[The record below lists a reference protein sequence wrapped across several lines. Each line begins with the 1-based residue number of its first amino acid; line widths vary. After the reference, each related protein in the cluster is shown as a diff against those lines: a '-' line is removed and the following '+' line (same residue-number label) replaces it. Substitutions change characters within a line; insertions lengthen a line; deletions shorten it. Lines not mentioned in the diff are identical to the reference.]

1 MKFAPTWTFVREDGG
16 SVDRP
21 TALDLAFL
29 DLETPQAPLH
39 VGWTLRFDGPAPS
52 LAALR
57 RHLDARLGAVPR
69 FRRRL
74 ARVAPDAPTWADDP
88 AFDIARHV
96 FGVTPRG
103 ELPALAGTLLSA
115 PLPAD
120 RPLWRMY
127 LVDGLEDGR
136 GFALVGQAHHALLD
150 GVAAIRVAQLLFGP
164 EPDDG
169 ADRTWTPAPP
179 PSASAA
185 LGAMAIT
192 RGRALAGVA
201 RAAWGAL
208 APDGTSTPSER
219 ATAVLRAADALV
231 TPPSGS
237 GELERSS
244 TARRVVAYADVPL
257 DAVRAAGRARDA
269 TINDVFLTATAL
281 ALRGALRR
289 HGERRETLRALVP
302 VSVRSGDAADAL
314 GNRIAFLPVALPV
327 GEPDP
332 HRALTLVAAR
342 TAAAKAGGDA
352 GTLDALARAAD
363 ALPGPGRRLVAR
375 GAARAL
381 PFTLVV
387 SNVPG
392 PPTALSLMGRELRSV
407 HPMVPLL
414 HGHALTV
421 GAVSYDGHLHV
432 GVAADAEVVDDA
444 AQIARDLEAAFD
456 ALAAAPTSSRVGT
469 QAPTATPRTPAHA
482 RPRRTSP
489 GR

>member
-1 MKFAPTWTFVREDGG
+1 M
-16 SVDRP
+16 DRP

-39 VGWTLRFDGPAPS
+39 VGWTLRFEGAAPP

-74 ARVAPDAPTWADDP
+74 TRVAPDVPVWADDP
-88 AFDIARHV
+88 GFDVARHV
-96 FGVTPRG
+96 FGVTLRG
-103 ELPALAGTLLSA
+103 DLAALAGTLLSA

-127 LVDGLEDGR
+127 LVDGLPDG

-169 ADRTWTPAPP
+169 ADATWTPAPP
-179 PSASAA
+179 PSAPAA
-185 LGAMAIT
+185 LGTTAVV

-201 RAAWGAL
+201 RAAWDAL
-208 APDGTSTPSER
+208 APDGVATPAER
-219 ATAVLRAADALV
+219 ASAVLRAADALV

-237 GELERSS
+237 GLERSA
-244 TARRVVAYADVPL
+244 TARRAVAYADAPL
-257 DAVRAAGRARDA
+257 EAVRAAGRARDA
-269 TINDVFLTATAL
+269 TINDVLLAATAL

-289 HGERRETLRALVP
+289 RGERRETLRALVP
-302 VSVRSGDAADAL
+302 VSVRAGDDPAL
-314 GNRIAFLPVALPV
+314 GNRIAFLPIALPV

-332 HRALTLVAAR
+332 ARALALVAAR

-352 GTLDALARAAD
+352 GALDALARAAD

-392 PPTALSLMGRELRSV
+392 PATPLALMGRALRAV

-421 GAVSYDGHLHV
+421 GAVSYDGRLHV
-432 GVAADAEVVDDA
+432 GVAADAEVVADA
-444 AQIARDLEAAFD
+444 ARIARDLQDAFG
-456 ALAAAPTSSRVGT
+456 ALSASATAPRTGRP
-469 QAPTATPRTPAHA
+469 APTATPRTPARA